1 MNHISTLQFALSYV
15 GVFLGAGFVSGQEL
29 WQFFAC
35 FGPVGL
41 LGFLGTTA
49 LFVVVDYS
57 TLRLVMATGQEE
69 MSRLMTPGDR
79 PLLRKLVATMQG
91 LLLFGV
97 TVIMIAG
104 AAVLIAPAIGL
115 PRGIAGL
122 LFTLVVSL
130 VALMGLGGLVA
141 TFSLVV
147 PVTTLCA
154 LILGGVTLVQC
165 GFTFP
170 EAVGGVSALVP
181 NWVVGLFT
189 YAAYNLFGTIC
200 VLVPMAKLL
209 PDLTTLKRGLGL
221 GSVLLVL
228 LAGSIIAALAARP
241 DAGLEELPMAVL
253 AGNIHPLLEGSYGL
267 LMGLGMFSAAL
278 CSAVALVA
286 QMAISHPAIETRT
299 RLVTAGVLVSAWML
313 SLAGFGNLIGII
325 YPVFG
330 YAGIPFL
337 ICVVYNWMR
346 EKEKTPCEKEEVL

>member
-41 LGFLGTTA
+41 LGFLGTAA

-57 TLRLVMATGQEE
+57 ALRLVMATGQEE
-69 MSRLMTPGDR
+69 LSRLMTPGDR
-79 PLLRKLVATMQG
+79 PLLRKLVAAMQG

-104 AAVLIAPAIGL
+104 AAALIAPFTGL
-115 PRGIAGL
+115 SRGVGGL
-122 LFTLVVSL
+122 LFTAVVSL
-130 VALMGLGGLVA
+130 VALMGMGGLVA

-165 GFTFP
+165 GFAFP
-170 EAVGGVSALVP
+170 EAMGGVSALVP

-209 PDLTTLKRGLGL
+209 PDLTTLKRGLGV
-221 GSVLLVL
+221 GSALLIL

-253 AGNIHPLLEGSYGL
+253 AGDIHPLLEGGYGL

-278 CSAVALVA
+278 ASAVALVT
-286 QMAISHPAIETRT
+286 QMAAAHPAIEARF
-299 RLVTAGVLVSAWML
+299 RAVTAGVLAVAWLL
-313 SLAGFGNLIGII
+313 SLLGFGNLIGII
-325 YPVFG
+325 YPIFG

-337 ICVVYNWMR
+337 ACVVYNWRKKWKDMTS
-346 EKEKTPCEKEEVL
+346 EKEAAA